1 MTEPASDTETDASD
15 AEDGERS
22 REEVLR
28 TTRRNAATFF
38 AGIAGTAAVGSFAV
52 AGLVGLDRA
61 VIEGGTEQLYANG
74 VRLVDEAG
82 NTLGVD
88 AIPAGSGETMSVFP
102 EAEGGGAIRTKEATT
117 VLVRFS
123 QGAYTE
129 PTILSGTVEGYAAYS
144 RVCTHAGCVVSQRSG
159 PDGQYFRC
167 PCHQSEFD
175 PLEGATVAG
184 GPATKP
190 LPQLPIG
197 LTDKGDLI
205 VATGPFEAP
214 IGPG

>member
-1 MTEPASDTETDASD
+1 MTDSDTETVAQSAD
-15 AEDGERS
+15 EGEHS
-22 REEVLR
+22 REDLLR
-28 TTRRNAATFF
+28 TTRRNAATFL
-38 AGIAGTAAVGSFAV
+38 AGIAGTAAIGSFAV
-52 AGLVGLDRA
+52 SGLIGLDRA
-61 VIEGGTEQLYANG
+61 ALEGGTDRLYAEG

-82 NTLGVD
+82 EAIGID
-88 AIPAGSGETMSVFP
+88 AIPAGSGETMTVFP
-102 EAEGGGAIRTKEATT
+102 EAEGGGAIRTQQATT

-123 QGAYTE
+123 EGAYAE

-167 PCHQSEFD
+167 PCHQSEFN

-197 LTDKGDLI
+197 LTEDGELI
-205 VATGPFEAP
+205 VATGEFDAP